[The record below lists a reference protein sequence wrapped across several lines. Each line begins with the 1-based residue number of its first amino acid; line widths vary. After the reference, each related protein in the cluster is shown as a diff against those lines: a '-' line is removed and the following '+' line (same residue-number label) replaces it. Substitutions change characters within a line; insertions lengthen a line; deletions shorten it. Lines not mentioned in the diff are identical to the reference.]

1 MALKSLSVEI
11 GADTSGFSEGIR
23 AVNGEIK
30 SVQETIE
37 KVSKSLSSQVDSL
50 ISEYKK
56 QGEAASEAF
65 KNVWDEIARISSQ
78 ANKSES
84 SKLKSSFSDVD
95 SSAKSAKGGVDNLKD
110 SLSETNKAI
119 SAINSGIKA
128 LVASI
133 VTLVSVTVIIK
144 KMVQA
149 FRSYT
154 SLESNINRV
163 ADLFE
168 DSARYIQYFAQ
179 TTAKSLGMAESS
191 VYEYAATYGNLF
203 KNITSDT
210 YENAKVTIA
219 MLQASA
225 VVASKTGRT
234 MEDVMERIRSGLLG
248 NTEAIE
254 DLGINVN
261 VAMLEVTDSF
271 KKIADGRSWEQ
282 LTFYEQQQVRTLAIL
297 EQASGNFGKEI
308 QQGSAFSVSVLTG
321 ALEDLTSTAGEF
333 VNEVFQ
339 PIIKYLTTT
348 VQNITSALQSLN
360 TDGLQPIVNALQ
372 GVVQYAITA
381 LKSLLSIIGINITFN
396 ENNIEM
402 SDSFS
407 ESASSSEEISDNMEN
422 TEKTAKKLKKT
433 LAGFDELNVLS
444 TPDTDSDSLSDIFS
458 EDTGTNKS
466 VFSSLPDLSVSDE
479 PTTSVEIDTSG
490 LKNNISK
497 IKSNLKPLTDSLSDL
512 WDALKPFA
520 QNVGEGLMWFYKS
533 VLKPLAKW
541 TITKVLPKF
550 LDVLSSTIE
559 LLTGILKDFKPLG
572 KWLWEG
578 FLKPVAKWTGN
589 AVTKSLEIMA
599 NIIKKLGEYTPAIDG
614 IVTGLTAFAG
624 VRLFDQL
631 GIISKLSGAFT
642 ALKGAVMPVI
652 TAFEVAGGGFEGFCT
667 VITTGVTTAIAS
679 FTAFMQGLS
688 PIMKVGVAIAGVTAS
703 FSTAFSAMY
712 DLETGSISLGE
723 ALKNIAVV
731 IVPVGVA
738 LTAMLGPVGLAITAV
753 SAFVGALIGATNA
766 IDDNIYA
773 VSQST
778 IYDGMGTSISDY
790 GDTVSELAKTI
801 NNETSDIIS
810 LGDTISSN
818 DEKINNNAEE
828 LKGLIDRVE
837 ATGNMSEEMAE
848 KISNS
853 ANEIA
858 TSAQTNITNSTNGI
872 VQELGKHF
880 EETATI
886 SGKSTEE
893 IISNLYLL
901 EAEGNQLIANTSK
914 EIDELSASM
923 VNMDKSSEEFS
934 TAEDRLAE
942 LTDQLF
948 SYSGYADTTV
958 ESADS
963 LIRKLKEL
971 DSNKID
977 WGSEAESS
985 EAFTAITNGYANSLA
1000 DLDAASA
1007 SAVNIL
1013 ENKVKQYKNMG
1024 ILNEE
1029 GEKMFSSLKDGIIS
1043 GYEKQGDEIT
1053 SVINQK
1059 MSEIENCAVVSYQNA
1074 LNAAENEIYN
1084 GSFGG
1089 FFKHFST
1096 QLSAAWNGK
1105 DFEDEMSKNIGNSV
1119 DNSVRDGFN
1128 DAISRLNATAN
1139 LYGRSEKLFEAI
1151 PEGFTKGID
1160 NGLPKVEEA
1169 IKRTN
1174 EQTVTT
1180 TKKVSEIN
1188 SPSKVFE
1195 RLGIFIPQG
1204 FANGIKNGMQ
1214 QVLYTITAMC
1224 TQTISVTKTGLQG
1237 FPNIFKSVFS
1247 SSSEHMNSFISNIK
1261 NVAKSGISETV
1272 SIIKNGLSVLPSDIG
1287 NMQNPFD
1294 NYFANIL
1301 SKAIVF
1307 KSDFLSS
1314 MWSVRDS
1321 LRDIFNNIF
1330 VDCWNF
1336 EEKMN
1341 NTLKDS
1347 LNRMISSFNA
1357 TFQGLNS
1364 INYALSVIPGY
1375 DLSFDI
1381 PEIPYLAKGGIVS
1394 SPTLAM
1400 IGEAGREA
1408 VVPLEKSSWIDE
1420 LAKKV
1425 SAYSSGSTDKEIN
1438 IHLNVS
1444 AFPGERAFQRY
1455 CVKACRNE
1463 ISRGGKI
1470 L

>member
-65 KNVWDEIARISSQ
+65 KNAWDEIARISSQ

-458 EDTGTNKS
+458 EDTSTNKS
-466 VFSSLPDLSVSDE
+466 AFSSLPDLSVSDE
-479 PTTSVEIDTSG
+479 PATSVEIDTSG

-497 IKSNLKPLTDSLSDL
+497 IKSNLKPLTDSLLDL
-512 WDALKPFA
+512 WDTLKPFA
-520 QNVGEGLMWFYKS
+520 QNVGEGLMWFYKN

-541 TITKVLPKF
+541 TITKALPKF

-614 IVTGLTAFAG
+614 IVTGLAAFAG

-642 ALKGAVMPVI
+642 ALKSAVMPVI
-652 TAFEVAGGGFEGFCT
+652 TAFEVAGGGFEGLCT

-753 SAFVGALIGATNA
+753 SAFVGALIGATQAVKDNA
-766 IDDNIYA
+766 EDIANEAFWNGLGTPISEFSETFTDMADNI
-773 VSQST
+773 
-778 IYDGMGTSISDY
+778 
-790 GDTVSELAKTI
+790 I
-801 NNETSDIIS
+801 NRNDDILS
-810 LGDTISSN
+810 LGQAIQSN
-818 DEKINNNAEE
+818 KEE
-828 LKGLIDRVE
+828 VESARDNFLDLK
-837 ATGNMSEEMAE
+837 E
-848 KISNS
+848 KISATGDTSQESAQKLVEASKNISDAARQQVQNETTQVVTALKNAWIDLGKSSTSATDEVITNMYIAS
-853 ANEIA
+853 ANYDK
-858 TSAQTNITNSTNGI
+858 
-872 VQELGKHF
+872 VLG
-880 EETATI
+880 
-886 SGKSTEE
+886 
-893 IISNLYLL
+893 NL
-901 EAEGNQLIANTSK
+901 QK
-914 EIDELSASM
+914 EIDETFDKLLSLKEGTPEYDQTYKHLDDLLQKQYDYTTSTDETA
-923 VNMDKSSEEFS
+923 KSVENLKTKFDNLKSYNIDFSSIEDSKKIFSEIK
-934 TAEDRLAE
+934 TTYKDA
-942 LTDQLF
+942 TD
-948 SYSGYADTTV
+948 SIEEANK
-958 ESADS
+958 SAKDS
-963 LIRKLKEL
+963 LDDLYVRYQKMEEMGEPVFF
-971 DSNKID
+971 DYET
-977 WGSEAESS
+977 WYAEQSK
-985 EAFTAITNGYANSLA
+985 A
-1000 DLDAASA
+1000 
-1007 SAVNIL
+1007 L
-1013 ENKVKQYKNMG
+1013 ENGFVSQKK
-1024 ILNEE
+1024 
-1029 GEKMFSSLKDGIIS
+1029 
-1043 GYEKQGDEIT
+1043 EIT
-1053 SVINQK
+1053 SQINDMYIYIGQQ
-1059 MSEIENCAVVSYQNA
+1059 MNTQISTALIDVPENLKDETREA
-1074 LNAAENEIYN
+1074 L
-1084 GSFGG
+1084 FGG
-1089 FFKHFST
+1089 LIEGFNQSLEDIKREATF
-1096 QLSAAWNGK
+1096 NGIGEFITAGFA
-1105 DFEDEMSKNIGNSV
+1105 DGIDKNIDQVKKS
-1119 DNSVRDGFN
+1119 
-1128 DAISRLNATAN
+1128 
-1139 LYGRSEKLFEAI
+1139 
-1151 PEGFTKGID
+1151 TK
-1160 NGLPKVEEA
+1160 
-1169 IKRTN
+1169 RMTN
-1174 EQTVTT
+1174 ETKTT
-1180 TKKVSEIN
+1180 AKSELDEH
-1188 SPSKVFE
+1188 SPSKVFKE
-1195 RLGIFIPQG
+1195 YGQYVVAG
-1204 FANGIKNGMQ
+1204 FKNGILDNISSAISAVQSLCKNSILIAKIEIQ
-1214 QVLYTITAMC
+1214 A
-1224 TQTISVTKTGLQG
+1224 
-1237 FPNIFKSVFS
+1237 FPNVFKSAFS
-1247 SSSEHMNSFISNIK
+1247 ATSEHMNSFISNIK

-1272 SIIKNGLSVLPSDIG
+1272 SIIKNGLSVLSSDIG
-1287 NMQNPFD
+1287 SMQNPFD

-1301 SKAIVF
+1301 NKATAF

-1336 EEKMN
+1336 GEKMN

-1425 SAYSSGSTDKEIN
+1425 SAYSGGSTDKEIN

-1444 AFPGERAFQRY
+1444 AFPGEKAFQRY